1 MKAFKKTIS
10 ILLITALIV
19 GAFAVG
25 TISPAASGTGVGLA
39 DWVMNAYNEGWSY
52 VWGGASVGAVDCSG
66 LIVTYCGGNR
76 TSMLADA
83 QENGRDWGYISDGIP
98 NVHGLGL
105 SRPGHV
111 GVYVGNGMEV
121 DARGSDYG
129 VCYQA
134 VGDRWECWFKLTAV
148 KYPTKGWQQFN
159 GDWYYYENGE
169 YITDTTRTIDGDTYY
184 FASSGIST
192 KTASAVTSTA
202 KSSSGSSAKAAKAED
217 TAPLK
222 KGSQGA
228 RVEKMQER
236 LQILGYYNGLVD
248 GDFGALTE
256 KAFMLFQK
264 QAGLYVDG
272 IAGNDLDLLY
282 SDDAPYYVPEAE
294 TATEAVL
301 EKKAF
306 ELAET
311 GFKNDPV
318 EVEEAAAPADTAE
331 TAENNVLFTY
341 GDYADDIVPV
351 QERLIELG
359 YLEGAADGGYGKLTQ
374 AAVLAF
380 RKANQLN
387 ETGDLD
393 EEAYSVLFSDAAV
406 RNTETA
412 AVSAQSLDT
421 AAQEAQAQAAQTAVR
436 TAATTASDTTVERSN
451 AAISQR
457 AISGITDS
465 IAAARTTTSTNFQF
479 IMWLAVMIVVMLISF
494 AIVYSVEKKKAI
506 AMAAA
511 GRRFM

>member
-1 MKAFKKTIS
+1 M
-10 ILLITALIV
+10 
-19 GAFAVG
+19 
-25 TISPAASGTGVGLA
+25 
-39 DWVMNAYNEGWSY
+39 
-52 VWGGASVGAVDCSG
+52 
-66 LIVTYCGGNR
+66 
-76 TSMLADA
+76 
-83 QENGRDWGYISDGIP
+83 
-98 NVHGLGL
+98 
-105 SRPGHV
+105 
-111 GVYVGNGMEV
+111 
-121 DARGSDYG
+121 
-129 VCYQA
+129 
-134 VGDRWECWFKLTAV
+134 
-148 KYPTKGWQQFN
+148 
-159 GDWYYYENGE
+159 
-169 YITDTTRTIDGDTYY
+169 
-184 FASSGIST
+184 
-192 KTASAVTSTA
+192 
-202 KSSSGSSAKAAKAED
+202 
-217 TAPLK
+217 
-222 KGSQGA
+222 
-228 RVEKMQER
+228 
-236 LQILGYYNGLVD
+236 
-248 GDFGALTE
+248 
-256 KAFMLFQK
+256 
-264 QAGLYVDG
+264 
-272 IAGNDLDLLY
+272 
-282 SDDAPYYVPEAE
+282 
-294 TATEAVL
+294 
-301 EKKAF
+301 
-306 ELAET
+306 
-311 GFKNDPV
+311 
-318 EVEEAAAPADTAE
+318 
-331 TAENNVLFTY
+331 LFTY